1 MTLVTTS
8 ASGGVSA
15 TVDRLEAALER
26 RQIEVFARID
36 HGGGARRAG
45 LELADEEVLVFGD
58 PRVGTLLMQADPDV
72 GYELPLRMLV
82 REVDGTTTIAY
93 RPVRELDGHYGL
105 AARADVLE
113 RIETLLRQLADEAAA
128 AG

>member
-15 TVDRLEAALER
+15 TVDRLQAALGR
-26 RQIEVFARID
+26 RQIAVFARID

-72 GYELPLRMLV
+72 GSELPLRMLV
-82 REVDGTTTIAY
+82 RDVEGATTIAY
-93 RPVRELDGHYGL
+93 RPARELEGDYEL
-105 AARADVLE
+105 AACADVLE
-113 RIETLLRQLADEAAA
+113 RIETPLRQLAEEAAA